1 MLTFIA
7 IVAGV
12 IAVVIVANWRLEF
25 FKWDV
30 RDEVKKLTDEAKSYP
45 APVPVVEEPAPVVA
59 VVEEPA
65 PVVAVV
71 EEPAPV
77 PVKVEEPVPVVE
89 TPVPTQVVEPKP
101 VRAKDSKGR
110 FVKDVP
116 ATTTV
121 NEAWVGGVKPSK
133 PVKRGP
139 RKSKK

>member
-25 FKWDV
+25 FKWDM
-30 RDEVKKLTDEAKSYP
+30 RDEIKKLTNEAKSAP
-45 APVPVVEEPAPVVA
+45 APVEEESAPVVA
-59 VVEEPA
+59 VVEESA

-77 PVKVEEPVPVVE
+77 PVKIEEPVPVVE